1 MKIKDIK
8 IIDILQDGRGVGKAD
23 SKVYF
28 IEKAIFGEICDIE
41 ITNEKKNF
49 IEAKKIKTKKQSCHY
64 KQPPCPYY
72 YECGGCSIMDI
83 NYQSQID
90 LKKNLIKNALEKS
103 SKIKIDDIEILKSK
117 ELGYRNKI
125 RLKITKEGNLAYN
138 KKYSNDL
145 VEIKDC
151 LLAKN
156 LIRESLGKIE
166 NITKDISERYPN
178 SLEEI
183 TIRANDKEILL
194 NIKIKDEK
202 IIPYIKNKYKD
213 SSYNINL
220 INKKE
225 IINISGKN
233 YLYYNLLDK
242 KFKISMNDFYQVNDY
257 MTEKLYK
264 TAKNFLGE
272 NQKVLD
278 LFCGSATSSIAINN
292 DHVVGIE
299 INKNAIKDAKENANL
314 NGLKDYKF
322 IAKNANYIDHK
333 FIKKEKIDAIVV
345 DPPRA
350 GLDKEIIKT
359 IAKTKINKI
368 VYISCNPQTLA
379 RDIKR
384 FQNQGYKLEKIKG
397 CDMFSETMHVET
409 VALLSKFDVDKH
421 ISVEIEL
428 DEMDLTSAGSK
439 ATYTQIKEYVWNKF
453 QLKVS
458 TLYIAQ
464 IKRKYGIELREHY
477 NKSKKEKQNIPQCTP
492 EKEEAITDALRH
504 FKMIE

>member
-225 IINISGKN
+225 NINISGKN

-409 VALLSKFDVDKH
+409 IAL
-421 ISVEIEL
+421 I
-428 DEMDLTSAGSK
+428 
-439 ATYTQIKEYVWNKF
+439 Q
-453 QLKVS
+453 
-458 TLYIAQ
+458 
-464 IKRKYGIELREHY
+464 
-477 NKSKKEKQNIPQCTP
+477 
-492 EKEEAITDALRH
+492 
-504 FKMIE
+504 KM

>member
-1 MKIKDIK
+1 MEIKNIK
-8 IIDILQDGRGVGKAD
+8 IIDILQDGRAVAKTQ
-23 SKVYF
+23 SKTAF
-28 IEKAIFGEICDIE
+28 IEGAIYGEVCNIKVN
-41 ITNEKKNF
+41 NEKKNF
-49 IEAKKIKTKKQSCHY
+49 FEAEKTKTLEKSPY
-64 KQPPCPYY
+64 LRKPPCPYY

-83 NYQSQID
+83 NYKTQIK
-90 LKKNLIKNALEKS
+90 LKKNLIKNALLKS
-103 SKIKIDDIEILKSK
+103 AKIKIDDIEILEGK
-117 ELGYRNKI
+117 EFGYRNKI
-125 RLKITKEGNLAYN
+125 RLQITKKGKLAYN

-151 LLAKN
+151 LLAKD
-156 LIRESLGKIE
+156 LIRKNLEKIE
-166 NITKDISERYPN
+166 EITKDITKKYPN

-183 TIRANDKEILL
+183 TIRANEKEILL

-202 IIPYIKNKYKD
+202 IIPYIKNQYKD
-213 SSYNINL
+213 STYNINL

-225 IINISGKN
+225 KINISGKD
-233 YLYYNLLDK
+233 YLIYNLLGK

-257 MTEKLYK
+257 VTDKLYK
-264 TAKNFLGE
+264 TAKDFLGE

-278 LFCGSATSSIAINN
+278 LFCGSATSSIAINDDN
-292 DHVVGIE
+292 VVGIE
-299 INKNAIKDAKENANL
+299 INKNAIKDAKENAKEND
-314 NGLKDYKF
+314 LKDYKF
-322 IAKNANYIDHK
+322 IAKNANYIDDK

-359 IAKTKINKI
+359 IAKTKIKKI

-384 FQNQGYKLEKIKG
+384 FQEKGYNLEKIKG

-409 VALLSKFDVDKH
+409 VALLSKLDVYKH
-421 ISVEIEL
+421 INIEIEL
-428 DEMDLTSAGSK
+428 DELDLTSAESK
-439 ATYTQIKEYVWNKF
+439 ATYAQIKEYVWNKF

-464 IKRKYGIELREHY
+464 IKRKCGIELREHY
-477 NKSKKEKQNIPQCTP
+477 NKSKKEKQIIPQCTP
-492 EKEEAITDALRH
+492 EKEEAIMDALRH
-504 FKMIE
+504 FKMI

>member
-41 ITNEKKNF
+41 IINKKKNF

-83 NYQSQID
+83 NYKSQIK
-90 LKKNLIKNALEKS
+90 LKKNLIKNALLKS
-103 SKIKIDDIEILKSK
+103 AKIKIDDIEIL
-117 ELGYRNKI
+117 EGEEFGYRNKI
-125 RLKITKEGNLAYN
+125 RLQINKNGKLAYN

-151 LLAKN
+151 LLAKD
-156 LIRESLGKIE
+156 LIRKNLEKIE
-166 NITKDISERYPN
+166 EITKEITKKYPN

-202 IIPYIKNKYKD
+202 IIPYIKNQYKN
-213 SSYNINL
+213 STYNINL

-225 IINISGKN
+225 TINISGKN
-233 YLYYNLLDK
+233 HLVYNLLGK
-242 KFKISMNDFYQVNDY
+242 KFKITINDFYQVNDY

-264 TAKNFLGE
+264 TAKDFLGE

-278 LFCGSATSSIAINN
+278 LFCGSATSSIAIND

-299 INKNAIKDAKENANL
+299 INKNAIKDAKENAKE

-322 IAKNANYIDHK
+322 ISKNANYIDDK
-333 FIKKEKIDAIVV
+333 FIKKEKIDAIVL

-350 GLDKEIIKT
+350 GLDKEIIKN
-359 IAKTKINKI
+359 IAKTKIKKL

-379 RDIKR
+379 RDINR
-384 FQNQGYKLEKIKG
+384 FQDRGYKLEKIKA
-397 CDMFSETMHVET
+397 CDMFSQTMHVEAI
-409 VALLSKFDVDKH
+409 AL
-421 ISVEIEL
+421 I
-428 DEMDLTSAGSK
+428 
-439 ATYTQIKEYVWNKF
+439 Q
-453 QLKVS
+453 
-458 TLYIAQ
+458 
-464 IKRKYGIELREHY
+464 
-477 NKSKKEKQNIPQCTP
+477 
-492 EKEEAITDALRH
+492 
-504 FKMIE
+504 KM

>member
-1 MKIKDIK
+1 MEIKDIK
-8 IIDILQDGRGVGKAD
+8 IIDILQDGRGVARTE
-23 SKVYF
+23 SKTAFVEGAVY
-28 IEKAIFGEICDIE
+28 GEVCNIKVN
-41 ITNEKKNF
+41 NEKKNF
-49 IEAKKIKTKKQSCHY
+49 FEAEKIKTLKKSPY
-64 KQPPCPYY
+64 YRKPPCPYF

-83 NYQSQID
+83 NYKSQIE
-90 LKKNLIKNALEKS
+90 LKKNLIKNAL
-103 SKIKIDDIEILKSK
+103 LKSAKINIEELEIIESK
-117 ELGYRNKI
+117 EFSYRNKI
-125 RLKITKEGNLAYN
+125 RLQITKEGKLAYN
-138 KKYSNDL
+138 KKYSNEL

-151 LLAKN
+151 LLAKD
-156 LIRESLGKIE
+156 LIRENLGQIE
-166 NITKDISERYPN
+166 NITKEISKKYQN
-178 SLEEI
+178 GLEEI
-183 TIRANDKEILL
+183 TIRATDKEILL
-194 NIKIKDEK
+194 NIKIKDAK
-202 IIPYIKNKYKD
+202 IIPYIKNQYKN
-213 SSYNINL
+213 STYNINL

-225 IINISGKN
+225 NINISGKN
-233 YLYYNLLDK
+233 HLIYNLLGK
-242 KFKISMNDFYQVNDY
+242 KFKITMNDFYQVNDN

-264 TAKNFLGE
+264 TAKEFLGE

-278 LFCGSATSSIAINN
+278 LFCGSATSSIAING
-292 DHVVGIE
+292 DKVVGIE
-299 INKNAIKDAKENANL
+299 INKNAIKDAKENAKE

-322 IAKNANYIDHK
+322 IAKNANYIDDK

-379 RDIKR
+379 RDINR
-384 FQNQGYKLEKIKG
+384 FQNKGYKLEKIKG

-409 VALLSKFDVDKH
+409 VALLSKLDVDKH

-428 DEMDLTSAGSK
+428 DEMDLTSAESK
-439 ATYTQIKEYVWNKF
+439 ATYAQIKEYVWNKF

-464 IKRKYGIELREHY
+464 IKRKCGIELREHY
-477 NKSKKEKQNIPQCTP
+477 NKSKKEKQIIPQCTP
-492 EKEEAITDALRH
+492 EKEEAIMDALRH

>member
-1 MKIKDIK
+1 
-8 IIDILQDGRGVGKAD
+8 
-23 SKVYF
+23 
-28 IEKAIFGEICDIE
+28 
-41 ITNEKKNF
+41 
-49 IEAKKIKTKKQSCHY
+49 
-64 KQPPCPYY
+64 
-72 YECGGCSIMDI
+72 
-83 NYQSQID
+83 
-90 LKKNLIKNALEKS
+90 
-103 SKIKIDDIEILKSK
+103 
-117 ELGYRNKI
+117 
-125 RLKITKEGNLAYN
+125 
-138 KKYSNDL
+138 
-145 VEIKDC
+145 
-151 LLAKN
+151 
-156 LIRESLGKIE
+156 
-166 NITKDISERYPN
+166 
-178 SLEEI
+178 
-183 TIRANDKEILL
+183 
-194 NIKIKDEK
+194 
-202 IIPYIKNKYKD
+202 
-213 SSYNINL
+213 
-220 INKKE
+220 
-225 IINISGKN
+225 
-233 YLYYNLLDK
+233 
-242 KFKISMNDFYQVNDY
+242 MNDFYQVNDY

>member
-41 ITNEKKNF
+41 IINKKKNF

-83 NYQSQID
+83 NYKSQID

-103 SKIKIDDIEILKSK
+103 SKIEIDDIKILKSK

-125 RLKITKEGNLAYN
+125 RLKITQEGNLAYN

-145 VEIKDC
+145 VKIKDC
-151 LLAKN
+151 LLAKD
-156 LIRESLGKIE
+156 LIRENLGQIE
-166 NITKDISERYPN
+166 NITKEISKKYPD

-183 TIRANDKEILL
+183 TIRANEKEILL

-202 IIPYIKNKYKD
+202 IIPYIKKQYKD
-213 SSYNINL
+213 STYNINL
-220 INKKE
+220 IYKKE
-225 IINISGKN
+225 NINISGKN
-233 YLYYNLLDK
+233 YLYYDLLDK

-264 TAKNFLGE
+264 TAKEFLGE

-278 LFCGSATSSIAINN
+278 LFCGSATSSIAIND

-299 INKNAIKDAKENANL
+299 INKNAIKDAKENAKE

-322 IAKNANYIDHK
+322 ISKNANYIDDK
-333 FIKKEKIDAIVV
+333 FIKKEKIDAIVL

-350 GLDKEIIKT
+350 GLDKEIIKN
-359 IAKTKINKI
+359 IAKTKIKKL

-379 RDIKR
+379 RDINR
-384 FQNQGYKLEKIKG
+384 FQDRGYKLEKIKA
-397 CDMFSETMHVET
+397 CDMFSQTMHVET
-409 VALLSKFDVDKH
+409 VALLSKLDVDKH

-428 DEMDLTSAGSK
+428 DEMDLTSAESK

-464 IKRKYGIELREHY
+464 IKRKCGIELREHY

>member
-1 MKIKDIK
+1 MKIEDIK

-28 IEKAIFGEICDIE
+28 IEKAVLGEICDIE
-41 ITNEKKNF
+41 IIKEKKNF

-83 NYQSQID
+83 NYKSQID

-103 SKIKIDDIEILKSK
+103 SKIEIDDIEILKSK

-125 RLKITKEGNLAYN
+125 RLKITQEGKLAYS

-151 LLAKN
+151 LLAKD
-156 LIRESLGKIE
+156 LIRENLGQIE
-166 NITKDISERYPN
+166 NITKEISKKYPN

-183 TIRANDKEILL
+183 TIRANEKEILL

-202 IIPYIKNKYKD
+202 IISYIKNQYKD
-213 SSYNINL
+213 STYNINL

-225 IINISGKN
+225 TINISGKN
-233 YLYYNLLDK
+233 YLYYNLLGK
-242 KFKISMNDFYQVNDY
+242 KFKITMNDFYQVNDY
-257 MTEKLYK
+257 ITEKLYK

-278 LFCGSATSSIAINN
+278 LFCGSATSSIAIND

-299 INKNAIKDAKENANL
+299 INKNAIKDAKENAKI

-322 IAKNANYIDHK
+322 IAKNAKYIDNK
-333 FIKKEKIDAIVV
+333 FIKKEKIDAIVL
-345 DPPRA
+345 DPPRS

-359 IAKTKINKI
+359 IAKTKIKKL

-379 RDIKR
+379 RDINR
-384 FQNQGYKLEKIKG
+384 FQDRGYKLEKIKA
-397 CDMFSETMHVET
+397 CDMFSETMHVEAAILMT
-409 VALLSKFDVDKH
+409 YCGLDK
-421 ISVEIEL
+421 E
-428 DEMDLTSAGSK
+428 
-439 ATYTQIKEYVWNKF
+439 
-453 QLKVS
+453 
-458 TLYIAQ
+458 
-464 IKRKYGIELREHY
+464 
-477 NKSKKEKQNIPQCTP
+477 
-492 EKEEAITDALRH
+492 
-504 FKMIE
+504 